1 MSVRLADVI
10 DVLDQAYP
18 PRLAQSWDSVGLVC
32 GDPDD
37 VVDSVTV
44 AVDATPAVVDQVP
57 QAGLLLVHHPLLLRG
72 VDTVAANTPKGV
84 LVHRLIRTGRS
95 LFTAH
100 TNADSASPG
109 VSDALAHAV
118 GLTVDAVLDPVPGA
132 ADLDKWVIYVPRE
145 NSEAVRAAVFEA
157 GAGHIGDYSHCSWSV
172 AGTGQFLA
180 HDGASPAIGSVGTV
194 ERVAE
199 DRVEVVAPARAR
211 AEVLA
216 AMRAAHPY
224 EEPAFDIFALV
235 PPPVGSGL
243 GRIGRLPK
251 PEPLRT
257 FVARLEAALPPTAT
271 GVRAAG
277 DPDLLVSRVAVC
289 GRRGLVACHR
299 GRRGRAS
306 VRYGRSATSSSR
318 RALPSF
324 ASGPDRRRALGKR
337 IPVVRPGRRS
347 VAVSFRRVAAGAC
360 VHHLHRPVE
369 PRSRNWERSGMKAG
383 VAQQRSLLE
392 LAKLDAELTR
402 IAHRATH
409 LPQRAAYQQVQA
421 EHNAAN
427 DRMAALRIAA
437 EDLDGQVSRF
447 ESEIDAVRKRGDR
460 DRSLLTS
467 GATDAKQL
475 ADLQHELDSLQRRQA
490 SLEDA
495 LLEVLERR
503 EELQAQQT
511 AESRALQALRADL
524 AAAQQAL
531 DEALAE
537 IDQARHQ
544 HSSQRDMLTATLDPE
559 LAGLYERQRAG
570 GGPGA
575 GRLQGHRCGACRI
588 EIGRGELAQI
598 SAAAEDEVVRCPECG
613 AILLRLEGFE
623 E

>member
-243 GRIGRLPK
+243 GRIGRLPN
-251 PEPLRT
+251 PNRCAPLLPVWRPRCR
-257 FVARLEAALPPTAT
+257 RL
-271 GVRAAG
+271 
-277 DPDLLVSRVAVC
+277 
-289 GRRGLVACHR
+289 
-299 GRRGRAS
+299 
-306 VRYGRSATSSSR
+306 
-318 RALPSF
+318 
-324 ASGPDRRRALGKR
+324 
-337 IPVVRPGRRS
+337 
-347 VAVSFRRVAAGAC
+347 
-360 VHHLHRPVE
+360 RPVCA
-369 PRSRNWERSGMKAG
+369 PPGIPTCWCRGSR
-383 VAQQRSLLE
+383 
-392 LAKLDAELTR
+392 
-402 IAHRATH
+402 
-409 LPQRAAYQQVQA
+409 
-421 EHNAAN
+421 
-427 DRMAALRIAA
+427 
-437 EDLDGQVSRF
+437 
-447 ESEIDAVRKRGDR
+447 
-460 DRSLLTS
+460 
-467 GATDAKQL
+467 
-475 ADLQHELDSLQRRQA
+475 
-490 SLEDA
+490 
-495 LLEVLERR
+495 
-503 EELQAQQT
+503 
-511 AESRALQALRADL
+511 
-524 AAAQQAL
+524 
-531 DEALAE
+531 
-537 IDQARHQ
+537 
-544 HSSQRDMLTATLDPE
+544 
-559 LAGLYERQRAG
+559 
-570 GGPGA
+570 
-575 GRLQGHRCGACRI
+575 
-588 EIGRGELAQI
+588 
-598 SAAAEDEVVRCPECG
+598 SAAAPGTRCLPPWPPRTCKRT
-613 AILLRLEGFE
+613 LRPICDIIQPTSIAELRKWP
-623 E
+623 